1 MTELVRTGGCLC
13 GGVHFEMQGSL
24 RPVLACHCS
33 QCRKTSGHFWAATE
47 VQQDQIDIR
56 DTGTLRW
63 YRSSDLAERGFC
75 NRCGASLFWRQVG
88 REEFLS
94 IGAGCIDVP
103 TGLTTQAHIF
113 VGDASDYYQILPSET
128 QWERSPQNLDVDPK

>member
-13 GGVHFEMQGSL
+13 GGVHFEIQGSL

-47 VQQDQIDIR
+47 VYQDQIDIG

-63 YRSSDLAERGFC
+63 YRSSEFAERGFC
-75 NRCGASLFWRQVG
+75 NRCGASLFWRRLG

-94 IGAGCIDVP
+94 VGAGSIDMP
-103 TGLTTQAHIF
+103 TGLVAQAHIF
-113 VGDASDYYQILPSET
+113 VGDASDYYQISPSET
-128 QWERSPQNLDVDPK
+128 QWVRSPQNLDVDPK